1 MTQMLSLA
9 GRSRSG
15 FRKSLPGLCSKK
27 KAASRF
33 ATSFGFVP
41 PTRVLIAVNRPIGDN
56 WSVTTALMVPVLY
69 QDKAAFSAAAQI
81 AWETE
86 DSGVM
91 CNCNESQTCISNDAK
106 AAFSDL

>member
-33 ATSFGFVP
+33 ATSFGFVSVLP
-41 PTRVLIAVNRPIGDN
+41 PTQVLIAVNRRQLECDN
-56 WSVTTALMVPVLY
+56 CVDGSCVV
-69 QDKAAFSAAAQI
+69 SR
-81 AWETE
+81 
-86 DSGVM
+86 
-91 CNCNESQTCISNDAK
+91 
-106 AAFSDL
+106 